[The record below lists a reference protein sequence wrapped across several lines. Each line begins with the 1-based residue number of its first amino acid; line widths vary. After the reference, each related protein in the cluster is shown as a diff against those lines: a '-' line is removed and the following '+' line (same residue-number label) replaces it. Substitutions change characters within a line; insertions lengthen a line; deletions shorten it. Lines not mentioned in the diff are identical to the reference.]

1 MLKGPCF
8 LSKPSVLFKGCHSC
22 LCQNIVSDVLACCG
36 KINVFVGKK
45 KGLGLLVGVFGL
57 PLCVFFSRTYI
68 EIMQSGLL
76 TYFRGCLFLCWPN
89 GMEIK

>member
-1 MLKGPCF
+1 M
-8 LSKPSVLFKGCHSC
+8 
-22 LCQNIVSDVLACCG
+22 SDVLACCG
-36 KINVFVGKK
+36 KINVFVEKK
-45 KGLGLLVGVFGL
+45 RVSAYLWAFFGL